1 MAKQVINLG
10 TSPNKGDGDPLRN
23 AFDKV
28 NDNFTELYTD
38 IKQVKSAQTGGGTL
52 VVDTIG
58 SVHATDSTLL
68 VDGNNSKIT
77 GPIGSTTWDTVDQN
91 IDITTTNTGVN
102 ANITLNAQGV
112 ITLQESAAEDYVQ
125 VSSNG
130 VVLYSNSDIALRTQ
144 GQDIHIGYDTQSGNV
159 EIGHNSNQTNINGTL
174 NVNAFAKLIPPSY
187 TTAGRAGFTTEGFM
201 LVNTDLGHLEAYVN
215 GAFRKMTLQD
225 VGELTDVGG
234 VIPTDLSNLTDTT
247 NLIKTDVSQLN
258 DATNIIPTS
267 IGDLLAGGN
276 TSDVLTKSAVGY
288 AWTAPNYFG
297 GAFADLTAT
306 PTTIAGYGITD
317 ALALTGLSVSTASAG
332 TSALTYNNL
341 TGAFT
346 FTPPDLSSYLT
357 SYTETDPVV
366 GAITGIVKADG
377 AGNISSA
384 VAGTDY
390 LASVAFSDLTSTPT
404 TLAGYGITDAF
415 DGNYGSLSG
424 TPSTFAPASHT
435 QAFSTITSTPT
446 TLAGYGITDA
456 FDGAFGS
463 LSGTPTTLAG
473 YGITDALTSGGNI
486 TLGGDLDVG
495 GNSIVSASNGPI
507 NIAPNGT
514 GDIVMSGQ
522 VKFDEGSA
530 EKFTTTNGATGVT
543 AFDCSTGHVHYL
555 TAPAGDITANF
566 TNLDLTA
573 EYGTNVTIIIDQGNT
588 QYEVTAVQIGGAA
601 QTIVW
606 QGNSAPTGTAN
617 GVDSFSF
624 TILNDGG
631 TYVVL
636 GQMVAFGGV

>member
-10 TSPNKGDGDPLRN
+10 TSANKGDGDPLRT

-28 NDNFTELYTD
+28 NDNFTELYVD
-38 IKQVKSAQTGGGTL
+38 LKQVRSAQTGGGTL
-52 VVDTIG
+52 IVDTIG

-68 VDGNNSKIT
+68 VDGNNGKIV
-77 GPIGSTTWDTVDQN
+77 GPLTSTTWDVADSN

-102 ANITLNAQGV
+102 ANITIEAQGI
-112 ITLQESAAEDYVQ
+112 ITLQESAAQDYVQ
-125 VSSNG
+125 VSQNG
-130 VVLYSNSDIALRTQ
+130 VVLYSNSDVAIRTA

-159 EIGHNSNQTNINGTL
+159 EIGHNSSQINVNGTL
-174 NVNAFAKLIPPSY
+174 NVNAFAKVVPPSY
-187 TTAGRAGFTTEGFM
+187 TTAGRSGFTTEGFM
-201 LVNTDLGHLEAYVN
+201 VTNTTDGHLEAYVN
-215 GAFRKMTLQD
+215 GAWRKMTL
-225 VGELTDVGG
+225 TDVGDLTDNG
-234 VIPTDLSNLTDTT
+234 NAIPTDLSNLTDTT
-247 NLIKTDVSQLN
+247 NLIKTDVSQLA
-258 DATNIIPTS
+258 DATNLIATN
-267 IGDLLAGGN
+267 IGDLLPGGN
-276 TSDVLTKSAVGY
+276 LSDVLTRSATGY
-288 AWTAPNYFG
+288 AWTAPAYFG

-306 PTTIAGYGITD
+306 PTTISGYGITD
-317 ALALTGLSVSTASAG
+317 AVALTGLSVSTNSAG
-332 TSALTYNNL
+332 TAALSYNNS

-377 AGNISSA
+377 AGNISAA

-404 TLAGYGITDAF
+404 TIAGYGITDAVE
-415 DGNYGSLSG
+415 D
-424 TPSTFAPASHT
+424 FADLGV
-435 QAFSTITSTPT
+435 TPT
-446 TLAGYGITDA
+446 TI
-456 FDGAFGS
+456 S
-463 LSGTPTTLAG
+463 G

-543 AFDCSTGHVHYL
+543 ALDCSTGHVHYL

-573 EYGTNVTIIIDQGNT
+573 EYGTNVTIVIDQGNT